1 MASDGYMNEPM
12 CLVEVSPSGSLKL
25 NQDALQILAGITEPV
40 LVVAIFGPPNTGKSY
55 LMNRLVNRR
64 KGFRLASGTK
74 PPVRG
79 MWIWCLPH
87 PLHDAQCLII
97 LDVDGFEAKEQGD
110 QGAEMSVLALIFS
123 SIFLYNSKGTID
135 QEALEKLRFITKLSD
150 FVQMHSDASEDDTF
164 LFSGLFPEFL
174 WCVRDSELELY
185 VDGFR
190 LIADDYL
197 NSILTTG
204 KDPDR
209 CSVSY
214 CFKKLFPKYKCFE
227 FCQPCAEAG
236 TKRLD
241 EVFEEDLEHDFE
253 MQMERLRGYVL
264 TGQVK
269 TILGGHKINGLMLGK
284 LVETCVSWMSNGQLI
299 ILENLCD
306 IVLCKEPIV
315 ELDKAVTISK
325 REKKVDQPKMERIV
339 PLTNPSEG
347 HGLYNMD
354 EPMCLIENSASG
366 ELQVNQEALN
376 ILSEISQ
383 PVIVVA
389 IVGLYRTGKSY
400 LMNKLAGKQKGFS
413 LGSTIQSQTKG
424 IWMWCVPHPLQPD
437 HCLVLLDTEG
447 LGDVEKVDK
456 KNDSWIF
463 ALAVLL
469 SSMLVYNSLG
479 TIDEYALQDLHYV
492 TELTEL
498 IKVKSAGGGDES
510 LEFVRFFPAFVW
522 SVRDFTLEL
531 KMNGRDVSS
540 DEYLDNA
547 LRLRHGSSETVQD
560 YNLPRECI
568 REYFPTRKCFVFDR
582 PGGKEVMRN
591 MDLIADSGL
600 DPAFVNQARAFVTYV
615 YSTAQIKR
623 LKGGHMVNGRLLGT
637 LAVTYVDAIRSGK
650 IPCLES
656 AVHALA
662 RIENS
667 AAVSEATKAYEEQMG
682 KLVQLPT
689 GTWQELSEVHHQCQS
704 ESLHLFMERCFKDE
718 GQKYQQELMNAVAE
732 IYAAVC
738 KKNFQ
743 ESVDKSTAII
753 LELGVPMEDKIKNGS
768 YTKPGGYAVFEKD
781 MEALVKIYRATPGK
795 GVQAEQV
802 LRTFLERKEQLSE
815 FLRQADINLTART
828 KGLTASRERAE
839 MAEQERKAKEEE
851 ERATQQILEDE
862 RRTMAEHLR
871 QLREKAEQDRISLV
885 QEHEKVLEQRLLEQE
900 SLKQEGFQDRAS
912 DMQREID
919 SLWSQWEDTDSP
931 SFVDLALDT
940 ATLVLP
946 GFTKLIPFGAKL
958 AVNLFKKFF

>member
-12 CLVEVSPSGSLKL
+12 CLVEVSPSESLKL

-87 PLHDAQCLII
+87 PLHDGQCLII
-97 LDVDGFEAKEQGD
+97 LDVDGFEAKEQGN

-135 QEALEKLRFITKLSD
+135 EEALEKLRFITKLSD
-150 FVQMHSDASEDDTF
+150 FVQIHSDASEDDTF

-197 NSILTTG
+197 NSILTMG
-204 KDPDR
+204 KDTDD

-214 CFKKLFPKYKCFE
+214 CLKTLFPKHKCFE

-236 TKRLD
+236 TKSLD
-241 EVFEEDLEHDFE
+241 EVLEGHLEHDF
-253 MQMERLRGYVL
+253 QIQSERLRGYVL
-264 TGQVK
+264 RGQVK
-269 TILGGHKINGLMLGK
+269 TILGGHEINGQMLGK
-284 LVETCVSWMSNGQLI
+284 LIETCVSWMSNGQVI

-315 ELDKAVTISK
+315 ELDKYVTVRK
-325 REKKVDQPKMERIV
+325 REKKVNQPKMERIV
-339 PLTNPSEG
+339 PLTSPSEG
-347 HGLYNMD
+347 RAHYNME
-354 EPMCLIENSASG
+354 EPLCLIENSASG

-383 PVIVVA
+383 PVMVVA

-447 LGDVEKVDK
+447 LGDVEKGDE

-479 TIDEYALQDLHYV
+479 TIDEYALQKLHYV

-498 IKVKSAGGGDES
+498 IKVKSAGGVDES

-531 KMNGRDVSS
+531 KMNDRDVSS
-540 DEYLDNA
+540 DDYLDNA
-547 LRLRHGSSETVQD
+547 LKLKHGSSKKVQD
-560 YNLPRECI
+560 FNLPRECI

-582 PGGKEVMRN
+582 PADKEVMRN

-600 DPAFVNQARAFVTYV
+600 DPAFVKQARAFVTYV

-662 RIENS
+662 QIENS

-689 GTWQELSEVHHQCQS
+689 GTLQELLEVHHQCQS

-743 ESVDKSTAII
+743 ESVDKSNAII

-768 YTKPGGYAVFEKD
+768 YTKSGGYAEFEKD
-781 MEALVKIYRATPGK
+781 KELLVEKYRATPGK

-815 FLRQADINLTART
+815 SLRQADINLTARE
-828 KGLTASRERAE
+828 KELAASRERAE

-851 ERATQQILEDE
+851 ERATQQILEEE
-862 RRTMAEHLR
+862 RRTMAEHLQ

-885 QEHEKVLEQRLLEQE
+885 QEHEKVLKQRLLEQE
-900 SLKQEGFQDRAS
+900 NLKQEGFQDRVR

-919 SLWSQWEDTDSP
+919 SLRKQREDTESP

-946 GFTKLIPFGAKL
+946 GFSKLIPFGAKL